1 METKRNPRK
10 GPKRLFLLDGLRE
23 ARKEA
28 GMTQQELEAA
38 SGISQVVISTLERG
52 HRRAYPRT
60 ADQLAEALGCSPI
73 ELTSA
78 AKNRS
83 GND

>member
-1 METKRNPRK
+1 MTEENRRPT

-28 GMTQQELEAA
+28 GVTQQTLEAA
-38 SGISQVVISTLERG
+38 CGIPQETISSLERG
-52 HRRAYPRT
+52 RRRAYPRT
-60 ADQLAEALGCSPI
+60 AEALGCSPI
-73 ELTSA
+73 ELTSS

-83 GND
+83 GCGG

>member
-1 METKRNPRK
+1 MAKENRRPTGPR
-10 GPKRLFLLDGLRE
+10 RIFLLDGLWE

-28 GMTQQELEAA
+28 GVTQQKLEALC
-38 SGISQVVISTLERG
+38 GIPQETISALERG

-60 ADQLAEALGCSPI
+60 ADALAEALGCSPI
-73 ELTSA
+73 ELTTA

-83 GND
+83 GDG